1 VADRLPSG
9 PPRRKFWEA
18 VFEGAAAEAMF
29 EGDEDKARA
38 LIADAI
44 DEAAGKP
51 RARGRVLLVGAGP
64 GDPEL
69 LTMKAVRALKAA
81 DIILYDRLVGEG
93 VLDHARREA
102 ELIPVGKAK
111 SAHSVPQEE
120 INKLLIE
127 RARAG
132 QTVVRLKG
140 GDPFIFGRG
149 GEELDAL
156 RAAGIAIEIVP
167 GVTAGIAAAASLQIP
182 LTHRDVSHT
191 VTFLSGHEAGGEE
204 PSFKHLDLA
213 ALSGGKNTLLV
224 YMGVSTA
231 GAIAKKLLEAGFS
244 PSLPVIT
251 VENASRDDER
261 RVFATVADLAAN
273 PDRLGLKSPAVLI
286 FGEVAG
292 LPAHGPV
299 EDILALEEVKRLYA

>member
-1 VADRLPSG
+1 
-9 PPRRKFWEA
+9 
-18 VFEGAAAEAMF
+18 
-29 EGDEDKARA
+29 
-38 LIADAI
+38 
-44 DEAAGKP
+44 
-51 RARGRVLLVGAGP
+51 
-64 GDPEL
+64 
-69 LTMKAVRALKAA
+69 MKAVRALKAA
-81 DIILYDRLVGEG
+81 DVILYDRLVGDG

-111 SAHSVPQEE
+111 GAHSVPQEE

-156 RAAGIAIEIVP
+156 RGAGIAIEIVP
-167 GVTAGIAAAASLQIP
+167 GVTAGMAAAASLQIP

-204 PSFKHLDLA
+204 PSFEHLDLA

-244 PSLPVIT
+244 PSLPVIA

-261 RVFATVADLAAN
+261 RVLATVADLAAN
-273 PDRLGLKSPAVLI
+273 PERLGLKSPAVLI

-292 LPAHGPV
+292 LPAHGLV